1 MGALYVQR
9 HTALGQTPYHKDLA
23 FAKSHHLDQISL
35 SHLAEKIL
43 RLHPLGLGRITGLRK
58 NRRNLFLTQ
67 QFPLT
72 GCHTFRQ

>member
-9 HTALGQTPYHKDLA
+9 HTALGQAPDHKDLA

-43 RLHPLGLGRITGLRK
+43 RLHPLGFGADYRPT
-58 NRRNLFLTQ
+58 
-67 QFPLT
+67 
-72 GCHTFRQ
+72 